1 MPAFCTKCG
10 AALGNAA
17 FCTACG
23 TPVAPATAPPA
34 VQASAPS
41 APQGGGNVL
50 KILLIIVGIFAAL
63 IIVSMGSCLYIAY
76 RAKSKIQEFAKAPG
90 STSVYTG
97 KQDACS
103 LISASEV
110 GEALGEPAEIVTGSS
125 GSSVCHFK
133 YGAEGTNAVAL
144 TVTWKGGAMA
154 MKIMHAA
161 MDHMDQSQAFQPLEG
176 IGDEAYLAPLGSA
189 VLMRKGDVMVNISL
203 PAAGNHGDAAKQNA
217 RDIAGRL

>member
-23 TPVAPATAPPA
+23 TPVAPAAAVPGVQTPAPA
-34 VQASAPS
+34 
-41 APQGGGNVL
+41 APQGGSNVL
-50 KILLIIVGIFAAL
+50 KIVLIIVGIFAAL
-63 IIVSMGSCLYIAY
+63 IIVSMGSCFYIAY
-76 RAKSKIQEFAKAPG
+76 RAKNKIQEFAHAPG

-110 GEALGEPAEIVTGSS
+110 GEALGEPAEGITGSS
-125 GSSVCHFK
+125 RSSVCRFK
-133 YGAEGTNAVAL
+133 YGAEGANAVDV
-144 TVTWKGGAMA
+144 TITWKGGAMA

-161 MDHMDQSQAFQPLEG
+161 MDHMDKNQAFQPLDG
-176 IGDEAYLAPLGSA
+176 IGDEAYLAPMGSA
-189 VLMRKGDVMVNISL
+189 VLMRKGDVMVNISV
-203 PAAGNHGDAAKQNA
+203 PAAANHGDAAKQIA